1 MPADAHLGAGTPPDE
16 TAARLS
22 EMLLRTARDEISRR
36 RAALPIGDLDADD
49 LAEQVATTAL
59 ATITA
64 NLGDHDGRTP
74 FTIWASKYV
83 VAEISAEIA
92 RLAWRT
98 VSVPADHE
106 PWARLP
112 GLLGLGAGEQDQWD
126 GALAAL
132 RRAVDED
139 LSGQQRAAFTAVTLA
154 GIPIDVLAMELGST
168 RNAVYKALFE
178 ARRQLRNGLAA
189 AGYTLD
195 TFTEQLLAGPPGLD
209 RLLGV
214 TQGDAGCDITFQNL
228 DGYVDAER
236 RGLDPVRNF
245 APVAAHLRG
254 CEPCHQDY
262 RGVLAASRGGA
273 RALA

>member
-1 MPADAHLGAGTPPDE
+1 VRADAHLGAETPPDE
-16 TAARLS
+16 TATRLS

-49 LAEQVATTAL
+49 LAEQVATTAR

-106 PWARLP
+106 HWARLP
-112 GLLGLGAGEQDQWD
+112 GLLGLGAGEQDRWD

-195 TFTEQLLAGPPGLD
+195 PFTEQLLAGPPGLD

-236 RGLDPVRNF
+236 RGLDPARNF
-245 APVAAHLRG
+245 APVEAHLRG